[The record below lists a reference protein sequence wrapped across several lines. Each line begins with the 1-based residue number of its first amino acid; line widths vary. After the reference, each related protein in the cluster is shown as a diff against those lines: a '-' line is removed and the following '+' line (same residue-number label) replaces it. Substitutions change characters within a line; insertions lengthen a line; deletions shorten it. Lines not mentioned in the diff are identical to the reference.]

1 MKEKIRV
8 GFEGDFQV
16 KEIEISEGDPAPWDP
31 SRKFSILGGRVP
43 RLDGKAKTTGEAKY
57 SIDVRLPGM
66 LYGRILRCP
75 LPAATVKSLDLSAA
89 KKMPGVRA
97 VLVIA
102 KPGDKLRFAGQE
114 VAAVAADTP
123 DQAGDA
129 LAAIQVAYDA
139 RPFVVA
145 MDAARKPDA
154 PLVFEGRTETKT
166 SGGDVESGAKNL
178 PRNGN
183 VLGPRASSK
192 GDVDAGFKKADAV
205 VEGTYATQVQTHS
218 ALETHGLVARWEGE
232 ELTVWASTQ
241 GIFDMRDQLAETL
254 GIPVSKV
261 RVITEYMGGGFGA
274 KFGPRVEGLTAAKLA
289 KEAGA
294 PVKLFLDRKEE
305 QLASGNR
312 PSAVQT
318 VKAGAT
324 KDGKLTALQLTVYGN
339 GGTNGGTGTSGP
351 IKNTYACENLKVDEY
366 DVFTNAGPG
375 TAMRAPGH
383 PQGMFALEATMDE
396 LAHAIGMDPLEF
408 RMKNDP
414 SAVRREQFRMGAEK
428 IGWKDRDARRKTSDP
443 SIVRGVGVGA
453 AVWYNTGSTGPR
465 ATVTIHR
472 DGSAEVE
479 HGAQDLGTGSRTMIA
494 IVAAE
499 ELGLP
504 IEKVSVSI
512 GDSRLPF
519 APDSGGSTTTP
530 SSAPTIRRAAY
541 QAKLALARA
550 VAREWKIPA
559 ERVTVA
565 DGRVSAPGDPK
576 HDATW
581 AEACKILP
589 SEGVAATAERADN
602 HEDAWKRFT
611 TGAQFAEVEVD
622 TATGKVR
629 VDRIV
634 AVHDCGVPINRLAT
648 ESQIQGGVIQGV
660 SYALFEDRVLDRPT
674 GRMVNPNVEAY
685 KIAGSLDV
693 PEIEVLLVSV
703 WDGINNTNSVGIG
716 EPSTVPTAAAIA
728 NAVSHALGV
737 RIRQIPITPEV
748 VLRAAGDR
756 RAGSEGRAERGPT
769 FRQEEAKADSKGGRS

>member
-8 GFEGDFQV
+8 GFEGDFQF
-16 KEIEISEGDPAPWDP
+16 KEIEIAAGDPAPWDP
-31 SRKFSILGGRVP
+31 SQKFTIVGTRVP

-57 SIDVRLPGM
+57 PIDVRLPGM

-75 LPAATVKSLDLSAA
+75 LAAATVKSLDVSAA
-89 KKMPGVRA
+89 RRMPGVRA
-97 VLVIA
+97 AIVILE
-102 KPGDKLRFAGQE
+102 PGEKARFAGQE

-123 DQAGDA
+123 EQAEDA
-129 LAAIQVAYDA
+129 LGAIRVVYEP
-139 RPFVVA
+139 RPFVVTL
-145 MDAARKPDA
+145 DAARRPDA
-154 PLVFEGRTETKT
+154 PLVFEGRAETKT
-166 SGGDVESGAKNL
+166 SGGDVETGKKNL

-183 VLGPRASSK
+183 VLGPRSTNK
-192 GDVDAGFKKADAV
+192 GSIEEGFRQAHAV
-205 VEGTYATQVQTHS
+205 VEGTYDTQVQTHS

-254 GIPVSKV
+254 KIPVSKV

-289 KEAGA
+289 KETGA

-312 PSAVQT
+312 PSARQT

-324 KDGKLTALQLTVYGN
+324 KDGRLTALQLTVYGN

-351 IKNTYACENLKVDEY
+351 IKNVYECANLKVDEY

-383 PQGMFALEATMDE
+383 PQGAFALEATMDE
-396 LAHAIGMDPLEF
+396 LAKAIGMDPLEF
-408 RMKNDP
+408 RLKNDP
-414 SAVRREQFRMGAEK
+414 SAVRREQFRVGAEK
-428 IGWKDRDARRKTSDP
+428 IGWKDRDARRKTADP
-443 SIVRGVGVGA
+443 AVLRGVGVGA
-453 AVWYNTGSTGPR
+453 AIWYNTGDTGPR

-472 DGSAEVE
+472 DGSAELE
-479 HGAQDLGTGSRTMIA
+479 HGVQDLGTGSRTMIA

-504 IEKVSVSI
+504 LEKVSVSM

-530 SSAPTIRRAAY
+530 SSAPAIRRAAW
-541 QAKLALARA
+541 QAKQELARA
-550 VAREWKIPA
+550 IAKEWKVPA
-559 ERVTVA
+559 EKVKVEA
-565 DGRVSAPGDPK
+565 GRVFVPGDAA
-576 HDATW
+576 HDLPW
-581 AEACKILP
+581 AEACQKLP
-589 SEGVAATAERADN
+589 SQGVAATAERADN

-611 TGAQFAEVEVD
+611 TGCQFAEVEVD

-629 VDRIV
+629 VDRVV
-634 AVHDCGVPINRLAT
+634 AVHDCGVPINPLTT
-648 ESQIQGGVIQGV
+648 ESQIQGGIIQGI
-660 SYALFEDRVLDRPT
+660 SYALYEDRVLDRAT
-674 GRMVNPNVEAY
+674 GRMVNPNVESY
-685 KIAGSLDV
+685 KIAGALDV
-693 PEIEVLLVSV
+693 PDIDVTLVSV

-716 EPSTVPTAAAIA
+716 EPATVPTAAAIA

-737 RIRQIPITPEV
+737 RIRQIPVTPEI
-748 VLRAAGDR
+748 VLAAVK
-756 RAGSEGRAERGPT
+756 ERD
-769 FRQEEAKADSKGGRS
+769 AKGGRS

>member
-8 GFEGDFQV
+8 GFEGDFQF
-16 KEIEISEGDPAPWDP
+16 KEIEIAAGDPAPWDP
-31 SRKFSILGGRVP
+31 SQKFTIVGTRVP
-43 RLDGKAKTTGEAKY
+43 RLDGKAKATGEAKY
-57 SIDVRLPGM
+57 PSDVRLPGM
-66 LYGRILRCP
+66 LYGRILRCT

-89 KKMPGVRA
+89 RKMPGVRA
-97 VLVIA
+97 VIA
-102 KPGDKLRFAGQE
+102 IAEPGEKLRFAGQE
-114 VAAVAADTP
+114 VAAVAAETP
-123 DQAGDA
+123 DQADDA
-129 LAAIQVAYDA
+129 LAAIAVVYDS
-139 RPFVVA
+139 RPFVVRLD
-145 MDAARKPDA
+145 DAKKRDA
-154 PLVFEGRTETKT
+154 PLVFEGKAQTQT
-166 SGGDVESGAKNL
+166 SGGDVESGGKNL
-178 PRNGN
+178 PRHGN
-183 VLGPRASSK
+183 VLGPRSTVK
-192 GDVDAGFKKADAV
+192 GSVDDGFRKAAAV
-205 VEGTYATQVQTHS
+205 VEATYDTQVQTHS

-254 GIPVSKV
+254 KVPVSKV

-274 KFGPRVEGLTAAKLA
+274 KFGPRAEGLAAAKLA
-289 KEAGA
+289 RQAGA

-312 PSAVQT
+312 PSARQT

-351 IKNTYACENLKVDEY
+351 VKNVYACENLKVEEY

-383 PQGMFALEATMDE
+383 PQGAFALEATMDE
-396 LAHAIGMDPLEF
+396 LAKAIGMDPLEF
-408 RMKNDP
+408 RLKNDP
-414 SAVRREQFRMGAEK
+414 SAVRREQFRVGAEK

-443 SIVRGVGVGA
+443 YVFRGVGVGA
-453 AVWYNTGSTGPR
+453 AVWYNTGFAGPR
-465 ATVTIHR
+465 ATVTIHH

-479 HGAQDLGTGSRTMIA
+479 HGGQDLGTGSRTMIA
-494 IVAAE
+494 MVAAE

-504 IEKVSVSI
+504 LERVSVSM

-519 APDSGGSTTTP
+519 APDSGGSAMTP
-530 SSAPTIRRAAY
+530 STAPTIRRAAY
-541 QAKLALARA
+541 QAKQELARA
-550 VAREWKIPA
+550 VAKEWKVPPDS
-559 ERVTVA
+559 VKVA
-565 DGRVSAPGDPK
+565 GGRVSGGGK
-576 HDATW
+576 DASW
-581 AEACKILP
+581 DEACKLLP
-589 SEGVAATAERADN
+589 SQGVAATADRAEN

-611 TGAQFAEVEVD
+611 TGCQFAEVEVD

-634 AVHDCGVPINRLAT
+634 AVHDCGVPINPLTT

-660 SYALFEDRVLDRPT
+660 SYALFEDRILDRPT

-685 KIAGSLDV
+685 KIAGALDV
-693 PEIEVLLVSV
+693 PQIDVTLVSV

-716 EPSTVPTAAAIA
+716 EPATVPTAAAIA

-737 RIRQIPITPEV
+737 RVKRIPITPEV
-748 VLRAAGDR
+748 VLAAVH
-756 RAGSEGRAERGPT
+756 ER
-769 FRQEEAKADSKGGRS
+769 DSQGGRS